1 MDKIKVL
8 IADDH
13 AIVRMGLSALLE
25 TKPDIEVVG
34 EATNGDLAVKK
45 ALKLKPDIVIMDL
58 LMPGLDGIAATKA
71 LHEQVPDIK
80 VLVLTTSTVSDDL
93 SRALQNGASGIV
105 IKSSSNGTLVQA
117 IRDIAAGKRYLP
129 KEVST
134 LISIDP
140 PVGHDLTDRQTQILQ
155 LVAQGQSTYSI
166 AQDLNLSEIMVK
178 KHLSAVFRKLGA
190 ANRTEAV
197 AIALR
202 KQLVKM

>member
-34 EATNGDLAVKK
+34 EAVNGDLAVKK

-71 LHEQVPDIK
+71 LHEQAPDIK

-155 LVAQGQSTYSI
+155 LVAQGQSTYNI

-202 KQLVKM
+202 KQLVKT

>member
-13 AIVRMGLSALLE
+13 AIVRMGLSVLLE

-34 EATNGDLAVKK
+34 EAANGDLAVKK

-71 LHEQVPDIK
+71 LHEQAPDIK

-134 LISIDP
+134 LISVDP

>member
-34 EATNGDLAVKK
+34 EAANGDLAVKK
-45 ALKLKPDIVIMDL
+45 ALKLRPDIVIMDL

-71 LHEQVPDIK
+71 LREQSPDVK

-155 LVAQGQSTYSI
+155 LVAQGQSTYNI

>member
-45 ALKLKPDIVIMDL
+45 TLKLKPDIVIMDL
-58 LMPGLDGIAATKA
+58 LMPGLDGITATKV
-71 LHEQVPDIK
+71 LHEQAPDVK

-93 SRALQNGASGIV
+93 SRALQNGAAGIV

-117 IRDIAAGKRYLP
+117 IRDVASGRRYLP
-129 KEVST
+129 KEVEK
-134 LISIDP
+134 LISLEP
-140 PVGHDLTDRQTQILQ
+140 PVSRDLSDRQMQIIR
-155 LVAQGQSTYSI
+155 LVAQGQSTYAI
-166 AQDLNLSEIMVK
+166 AQDLGLSEIMVK

-190 ANRTEAV
+190 ANRSEAV

-202 KQLVKM
+202 KHLLKI

>member
-71 LHEQVPDIK
+71 LHEQAPDIK

>member
-58 LMPGLDGIAATKA
+58 LMPGLDGIAATKS
-71 LHEQVPDIK
+71 LHEQSPDIK

-93 SRALQNGASGIV
+93 GRALQNGAAGIV

-129 KEVST
+129 KEVSN
-134 LISIDP
+134 LISQDP

-155 LVAQGQSTYSI
+155 LVAQGQSTYNI

-178 KHLSAVFRKLGA
+178 KHLSAAFKKLGA
-190 ANRTEAV
+190 ANRSEAV
-197 AIALR
+197 AIALS
-202 KQLVKM
+202 KQLVKV

>member
-34 EATNGDLAVKK
+34 EAANGDLAVKK
-45 ALKLKPDIVIMDL
+45 ALKLRPDIVIMDL

-71 LHEQVPDIK
+71 LHEQVPDVK

-134 LISIDP
+134 LISVDP

-155 LVAQGQSTYSI
+155 LVAQGQSTYNI

-202 KQLVKM
+202 KQLVKI

>member
-34 EATNGDLAVKK
+34 EAVNGDLAVKK

-117 IRDIAAGKRYLP
+117 IRDIAVGKRYLP

>member
-34 EATNGDLAVKK
+34 EAANGDLAVKK

-129 KEVST
+129 KEVSN
-134 LISIDP
+134 LISQDP